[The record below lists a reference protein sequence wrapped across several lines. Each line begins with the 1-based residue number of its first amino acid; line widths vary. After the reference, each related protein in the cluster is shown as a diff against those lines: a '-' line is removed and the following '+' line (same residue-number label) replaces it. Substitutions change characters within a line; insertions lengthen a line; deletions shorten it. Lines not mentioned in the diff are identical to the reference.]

1 MVGRGI
7 VHRGRSDAAC
17 GLWGGTGDCAR
28 QRAAG
33 TRLGIGTHVPDGRHQ
48 GGIECRSSARTSDAK
63 ESDCRRTE
71 HAGPSSRARA
81 VPTKHFCAGEST
93 GAGGPTSEPRR
104 AYHRA
109 GANSESVGVVRR
121 SGAGRNGSAG
131 CGAGAAGE
139 LQCERVYRGLSFVP
153 LSRLHLS
160 AKRRAAQ
167 ALFKVRVRR
176 SRSRQAVPRFHSK
189 LTGTGAT
196 IHAARLGIK
205 PGRSA
210 PSLFFLADG
219 RAGRSTYIPFCGA
232 LSSSSCR
239 ACL

>member
-48 GGIECRSSARTSDAK
+48 GGIECRSSARASDAK

-71 HAGPSSRARA
+71 HAGPSGRAGA

-93 GAGGPTSEPRR
+93 GAGGSTSEPRR

-109 GANSESVGVVRR
+109 GANSESVGVVWR

-131 CGAGAAGE
+131 CSAGAAGE
-139 LQCERVYRGLSFVP
+139 LQCERLYRGLSFVP

-167 ALFKVRVRR
+167 ALFKVRARR

-196 IHAARLGIK
+196 IHAFRLGIK
-205 PGRSA
+205 PGRFPTCGIELCATDNGGYMTA
-210 PSLFFLADG
+210 PICHG
-219 RAGRSTYIPFCGA
+219 TN
-232 LSSSSCR
+232 SSSP
-239 ACL
+239 